1 MSNIKDNNTTTM
13 KASDCISGLSVD
25 ERIALA
31 HRAGEQLHPQLHDH
45 EKYHAARRLGEVL
58 ASDLCQQ
65 VRETLAFEL
74 RKYRKL
80 PKSIAAKIACDID
93 EIAVP
98 FLRVT
103 PALSDALMAELIPL
117 LSDNTHLAVAA
128 RSDLGMK
135 ACRQLIRHANDNAAL
150 RLISNAS
157 VEVDET
163 LASLV
168 LDYFGEHSRVIK
180 AVVKRPNLPLS
191 VVIGIFNQV
200 GAHLRRDLIEA
211 YGVDTGIARCATVN
225 SVHEA
230 IWRKIRHATPG
241 QVHACVID
249 LRQNAKLTP
258 DLMLAMAERGSTA
271 FLESALAIMSAH
283 TVTDVREVLHLA
295 NPKQFQALMNACSL
309 ARSEAKAVYKLACRL
324 YGAAS
329 SRRKVGNP
337 ALWQSRPSMRL
348 RPLTAA

>member
-1 MSNIKDNNTTTM
+1 MSNTKDNNTTIM
-13 KASDCISGLSVD
+13 KASDCISGLTVD

-31 HRAGEQLHPQLHDH
+31 RRASEHLLPQPDNQ
-45 EKYHAARRLGEVL
+45 EKYHAARRLGEIL

-80 PKSIAAKIACDID
+80 PKSIAVKIACDID
-93 EIAVP
+93 AIAVP

-103 PALSDALMAELIPL
+103 PALSDSLMAELIPL
-117 LSDNTHLAVAA
+117 LSDNAHLAVAA
-128 RSDLGMK
+128 RSDLGVK

-150 RLISNAS
+150 RLIGNSS

-168 LDYFGEHSRVIK
+168 LDYFGEHSRVIE

-191 VVIGIFNQV
+191 VVIGILNQV
-200 GAHLRRDLIEA
+200 GDHLRRDLIET
-211 YGVDTGIARCATVN
+211 YGVDAGIARSATAN
-225 SVHEA
+225 SVHET
-230 IWRKIRHATPG
+230 IWRQVRHATPG

-258 DLMLAMAERGSTA
+258 DLMLAMTERGSTA

-295 NPKQFQALMNACSL
+295 NPKQFQALMHACNL
-309 ARSEAKAVYKLACRL
+309 AQSEAKAVYKLACRL

-337 ALWQSRPSMRL
+337 ALWQSRPSMR
-348 RPLTAA
+348 RHPQTAA